1 MEIKT
6 SDGQYFIKPYSDK
19 IIETTFLPTGEKL
32 NPNSHAVVLTSN
44 NVVFKIKQSENTV
57 VYSTKGITVSIQKN
71 PFQITYSYK
80 NNILLSEKN
89 GYTKKDGTEML
100 DFNLEPSDALYGAGA
115 RALGMNRRGNRLE
128 LYNQA
133 DYGYG
138 THSKKMN
145 FSIPLV
151 MSSKIYAVHFD
162 NGAIGYLDLD
172 SKKNNTLAYE
182 TISGRKTYQVI
193 AGDTWTDLISNYTTL
208 TGKQPL
214 IPRWALGNFSS
225 RFGYH
230 TQDEVTKTID
240 KYIKDEMPV
249 DAIILD
255 LY

>member
-1 MEIKT
+1 MTYMVQKNTVMKKIFLFLLISSFSFAQNANRKFESYKVVQNTLEIKT

-19 IIETTFLPTGEKL
+19 IVETTFLPIGEKL
-32 NPNSHAVVLTSN
+32 NPNSHALVLAPEKS
-44 NVVFKIKQSENTV
+44 VFKIKQSQNELV
-57 VYSTKGITVSIQKN
+57 FSSKGITVSIVKN
-71 PFQITYSYK
+71 PFQISYLYK
-80 NNILLSEKN
+80 NKQLVSEKN
-89 GYTKKDGTEML
+89 GYVKRENSTKEQPQETLE
-100 DFNLEPSDALYGAGA
+100 FNLDATEALYGAGA

-172 SKKNNTLAYE
+172 SKKDNTLVYE

-193 AGDTWTDLISNYTTL
+193 AGDS
-208 TGKQPL
+208 
-214 IPRWALGNFSS
+214 WAVL
-225 RFGYH
+225 
-230 TQDEVTKTID
+230 
-240 KYIKDEMPV
+240 
-249 DAIILD
+249 
-255 LY
+255 